1 MTRVEALA
9 MQGPLPPPDI
19 LSGYDAIVPGA
30 AERILAMAEKQN
42 DHRIEMEQGLLS
54 HQTRNE
60 RAGLRY
66 AFLLALAGLVL
77 VGILAW
83 RGAIGPAVGIAI
95 AQIAALVG
103 VFVYGRRQQS
113 EDQKRQRNA

>member
-54 HQTRNE
+54 QPGVGRWLDSKR
-60 RAGLRY
+60 RAITVATKGTP
-66 AFLLALAGLVL
+66 
-77 VGILAW
+77 
-83 RGAIGPAVGIAI
+83 GAAYDDP
-95 AQIAALVG
+95 
-103 VFVYGRRQQS
+103 
-113 EDQKRQRNA
+113 